1 MSARAQSLGAPALPQ
16 VNLLPPEVT
25 AARGLARI
33 KRWLLF
39 VVLAAILAAVGIVAL
54 AMIAEQDAQAEL
66 DRAEERAAEL
76 MAEQEQ
82 YAEVPL
88 VLSAVDLAEQA
99 RRNGMSTEV
108 LWLPYLR
115 AIAATLPDG
124 VRLETFQML
133 GATPMVLPTEPQGAL
148 AAPSVATITFTAQSE
163 TVPDTEQWLI
173 DLATVPGFADAWF
186 TTKTITERDDV
197 EFYDVVATVQVNE
210 QAYALRFAE
219 TDEESEE

>member
-1 MSARAQSLGAPALPQ
+1 MSARAPSLGAPELPQ

-54 AMIAEQDAQAEL
+54 AMMAEQDAQAEL
-66 DRAEERAAEL
+66 DRAEARTAEL
-76 MAEQEQ
+76 MAEQER

-88 VLSAVDLAEQA
+88 VLSAVEQAEQA
-99 RRNGMSTEV
+99 RSNGMSTEV

-133 GATPMVLPTEPQGAL
+133 GATPMVLPAEPQGAL
-148 AAPSVATITFTAQSE
+148 AAPSVATITFTAQSL

-173 DLATVPGFADAWF
+173 ELATIPGFADAWF
-186 TTKTITERDDV
+186 TTKTAAERDGV

-219 TDEESEE
+219 TDEEGEQ